1 MELCLGQGLRTI
13 EYSERM
19 PILATLALLA
29 SQPTN
34 HQKVRDDLM
43 KRGLADLGAYRMLKE
58 LCTEIGPR
66 LSGSPQAAK
75 AVEWADRTMRRNQAE
90 SVFQVAC
97 MVPHWVRGPVEE
109 VEVVGGPKL
118 NACALGMSP
127 GTDGITAE
135 VVEVKSLDEVKPE
148 KVKGKIVFY
157 NRPFD
162 ETLRTTFEMYG
173 RAGDQRFAGPAVAA
187 KAGAVG
193 ALVRSLTSAMD
204 DQPHTGTT
212 RFGDGPE
219 VPAAALGR
227 LSAERLSDLLKK
239 GPVKVSL
246 KLSCQTLPDEP
257 SANVVGEIRGT
268 EHPEDVIVIG
278 GHLDSWDKGQGAH
291 DDGAGVTQ
299 AMEALRLIK
308 ALGLKPKRT
317 IRAVAFMNEENG
329 SRGAEAYAKFVRD
342 SGVKPYAGIESDSGG
357 FMPVGFGVDRDK
369 LGKVF
374 GWQPLLEP
382 FGIYKFTPGG
392 GGADVGPLGELGAAL
407 FGLTPTDARYFDYH
421 HSHNDTLDKV
431 NPRELEF
438 GAMSMAMLAWLI
450 SEEGL

>member
-1 MELCLGQGLRTI
+1 
-13 EYSERM
+13 M
-19 PILATLALLA
+19 PIIATLALLA
-29 SQPTN
+29 TQLSD
-34 HQKVRDDLM
+34 HEKVRDALM
-43 KRGLADLGAYRMLKE
+43 KRGLSDLGAYRMLSQ

-66 LSGSPQAAK
+66 ISGSPQAAK
-75 AVEWADRTMRRNQAE
+75 AVEWADRTMRANQAD

-97 MVPHWVRGPVEE
+97 MVPHWVRGSVEE
-109 VEVVGGPKL
+109 VQVVGGPKL
-118 NACALGMSP
+118 NACALGNSP
-127 GTDGITAE
+127 GTEGITAE
-135 VVEVKSLDEVKPE
+135 VVEVHSLAEVKPE

-173 RAGDQRFAGPAVAA
+173 RAGDQRFVGPAVAA

-193 ALVRSLTSAMD
+193 ALVRSMTSAMD

-212 RFGDGPE
+212 RFGDGPT
-219 VPAAALGR
+219 VPCAALGR
-227 LSAERLSDLLKK
+227 MSADRLSTLLKK
-239 GPVKVSL
+239 GPVQVDL
-246 KLSCQTLPDEP
+246 KLSCQTLADEP
-257 SANVVGEIRGT
+257 SASVVGEIRGSA
-268 EHPEDVIVIG
+268 HPDEVIVIG

-291 DDGAGVTQ
+291 DDGAGVTE

-317 IRAVAFMNEENG
+317 IRAVAFMDEENG
-329 SRGAEAYAKFVRD
+329 GRGAAAYAKFVRD
-342 SGVKPYAGIESDSGG
+342 SGVKPYAAIESDSGG
-357 FMPVGFGVDRDK
+357 FMPVGFGVDRNK
-369 LGKVF
+369 VGKVF
-374 GWQPLLEP
+374 AWQPLLEP

-392 GGADVGPLGELGAAL
+392 GGADVGPLGEQGAVL
-407 FGLTPTDARYFDYH
+407 FGLTPVDSRYFDYH

-431 NPRELEF
+431 NPREVEF